1 MADQNTL
8 QQAIDQVLDRVKA
21 AGAEA
26 DVIANCS
33 NNFSL
38 KANAGELDEYK
49 VTSGQVIGVR
59 VVKDQRIATSYSESL
74 EPASLD
80 TMVEQALQNARY
92 TKQDEH
98 QTICCADSHLTTDVS
113 EIYQQDDATVDDKIA
128 LALALESGVVSKPH
142 ATSAPYNGFGESDSQ
157 IILANTKG
165 TLCHHQERS
174 SYCYAY
180 TLYEQDGKQSM
191 HGGMSSG
198 RRFDQLDPEYCIN
211 HSYDIAKAL
220 LDGTPVATGN
230 YAVIFDLSCM
240 SSLFGAFGMCLSGQ
254 SAMKGINPWRDS
266 LHKQVASP
274 LLTVTDTAFIEG
286 GSAIKAFDS
295 EGYATRDTI
304 LIGEGKLQS
313 LLHNSH
319 TASFFGIDNT
329 ANASRSAKGG
339 LGVSSR
345 HTVIAA
351 GISSEAE
358 ITAGEYLELVELQ
371 GVHSGAD
378 AVSGDFSFGASGFL
392 CRDGKRI
399 QPVRGITVAGNFYQ
413 MLKEIDAVGNTLTH
427 DYERDFFAPQIR
439 FGRLSIAGK

>member
-1 MADQNTL
+1 MADQNKL

-38 KANAGELDEYK
+38 KANGGELDEYK

-59 VVKDQRIATSYSESL
+59 VIKDKRVATSYSESL
-74 EPASLD
+74 EPSSLD
-80 TMVEQALQNARY
+80 SMVEQALLNAKY

-98 QTICCADSHLTTDVS
+98 QTISCADSHLTTDVA
-113 EIYQQDDATVDDKIA
+113 EIYQQDEATVDDKIE
-128 LALALESGVVSKPH
+128 LALALESGVVALPH
-142 ATSAPYNGFGESDSQ
+142 AKASPYNGFGESDSKV
-157 IILANTKG
+157 ILANTKG
-165 TLCHHQERS
+165 TLCQHQERS
-174 SYCYAY
+174 TYCYAY
-180 TLYEQDGKQSM
+180 TLYEQDDKQSM

-198 RRFDQLDPEYCIN
+198 RRFDELDSAYCIN
-211 HSYDIAKAL
+211 HGYEIAKAL
-220 LDGTPVATGN
+220 LDGEPVNTGN
-230 YAVIFDLSCM
+230 YSVIFDLSCL

-266 LHKQVASP
+266 LHSQVASP
-274 LLTVTDTAFIEG
+274 LLTVSDIAFIEG

-304 LIGEGKLQS
+304 LIGEGQLQS

-319 TASFFGIDNT
+319 TASFFGIENT
-329 ANASRSAKGG
+329 ANAARSAKGG

-345 HTVIAA
+345 HTMIAT
-351 GISSEAE
+351 GTSSDAE

-378 AVSGDFSFGASGFL
+378 AISGDFSFGASGFL

-399 QPVRGITVAGNFYQ
+399 KPVRGITVAGNFYQ
-413 MLKEIDAVGNTLTH
+413 MIKEIDAVGNTLTH
-427 DYERDFFAPQIR
+427 DYERDFFAPEIR
-439 FGRLSIAGK
+439 FSKLNIAGK

>member
-1 MADQNTL
+1 MADQNKL
-8 QQAIDQVLDRVKA
+8 QHAIDQVLNRVKS

-59 VVKDQRIATSYSESL
+59 VIKDQRIATSYSESL
-74 EPASLD
+74 ESSSLD
-80 TMVEQALQNARY
+80 SMVEQALLNAKY

-98 QTICCADSHLTTDVS
+98 QTISCENSQLTTDVA
-113 EIYQQDDATVDDKIA
+113 EIYQQNETTVDDKIE
-128 LALALESGVVSKPH
+128 LALSLESGVVALPH
-142 ATSAPYNGFGESDSQ
+142 AKAAPYNGFGESDSR

-165 TLCHHQERS
+165 TLCQHQERS
-174 SYCYAY
+174 TYCYAY
-180 TLYEQDGKQSM
+180 TLYEQDDKQSM

-198 RRFDQLDPEYCIN
+198 RRFDELDPNYCIN
-211 HSYDIAKAL
+211 HGYEIAKAL
-220 LDGTPVATGN
+220 LDGTPVNTGS
-230 YAVIFDLSCM
+230 YSVIFDLSCL
-240 SSLFGAFGMCLSGQ
+240 SSLFGAFGMCFSGQ
-254 SAMKGINPWRDS
+254 AAMKGINPWRES
-266 LHKQVASP
+266 LHTQVASP
-274 LLTVTDTAFIEG
+274 LLTVSDTAFIEG

-304 LIGEGKLQS
+304 LIGEGQLQS

-319 TASFFGIDNT
+319 TANFFGIENT
-329 ANASRSAKGG
+329 ANAARSAKGG

-351 GISSEAE
+351 GTSSEAE

-378 AVSGDFSFGASGFL
+378 AISGDFSFGASGFL

-413 MLKEIDAVGNTLTH
+413 LLKEIDAVSNTLTH
-427 DYERDFFAPQIR
+427 DYERDFFAPKIR
-439 FGRLSIAGK
+439 FSKLSIAGK

>member
-38 KANAGELDEYK
+38 KANGGELDEYK

-80 TMVEQALQNARY
+80 TMVEQALQNAKY

-98 QTICCADSHLTTDVS
+98 QAISCTDSRLTTNKP
-113 EIYQQDDATVDDKIA
+113 EIYQHDNATVDEKIE
-128 LALALESGVVSKPH
+128 LALALENGVVSKPH
-142 ATSAPYNGFGESDSQ
+142 AKAAPYNGFGESDSQ

-165 TLCHHQERS
+165 TLCRHQERS
-174 SYCYAY
+174 TYCYAY

-198 RRFDQLDPEYCIN
+198 RRFDQLDPQYCIN
-211 HSYDIAKAL
+211 HGYDIAKAL
-220 LDGTPVATGN
+220 LDGAPVATGN
-230 YAVIFDLSCM
+230 YPVIFDLSCL

-266 LHKQVASP
+266 LHQQVASP
-274 LLTVTDTAFIEG
+274 LLTVSDTAYIEG

-304 LIGEGKLQS
+304 LIGEGQLQS

-339 LGVSSR
+339 LGVSGR

-351 GISSEAE
+351 GTSSEAE

-413 MLKEIDAVGNTLTH
+413 LLKEIDAVGDTLTH

-439 FGRLSIAGK
+439 FSKLSIAGK

>member
-1 MADQNTL
+1 MADQQQL
-8 QQAIDQVLDRVKA
+8 QSAIDHVLERVMSS
-21 AGAEA
+21 GAEA
-26 DVIANCS
+26 DVIASGS

-59 VVKDQRIATSYSESL
+59 IIKDQHVATSYSESI

-80 TMVEQALQNARY
+80 MMVEQALQNALF
-92 TKQDEH
+92 TKKDEH
-98 QTICCADSHLTTDVS
+98 QTISCVNSQLTTNNP
-113 EIYQQDDATVDDKIA
+113 EIYQQDNASVDDKIA
-128 LALALESGVVSKPH
+128 LALALESGVVAKPN

-157 IILANTKG
+157 VILANTQG
-165 TLCHHQERS
+165 TRCYHQERS

-180 TLYEQDGKQSM
+180 TLYEQKGKQAM

-198 RRFDQLDPEYCIN
+198 RRFDELDPSYCIE
-211 HSYDIAKAL
+211 HGYEMAKAL
-220 LDGTPVATGN
+220 LDGAPVKTGN
-230 YAVIFDLSCM
+230 YSVIFDLSCL
-240 SSLFGAFGMCLSGQ
+240 SNLFGAFGMCLSGQ
-254 SAMKGINPWRDS
+254 SAMKGINPWRNS
-266 LHKQVASP
+266 INQTVASS
-274 LLTVTDTAFIEG
+274 LLTVSDIAYIEG

-295 EGYATRDTI
+295 EGFTTCDTI
-304 LIGEGKLQS
+304 LIGEGQLQS

-319 TASFFGIDNT
+319 TASFFGIENT
-329 ANASRSAKGG
+329 ANGSRSAKGG

-345 HTVIAA
+345 HTVIAT
-351 GISSEAE
+351 GTSSEAE
-358 ITAGEYLELVELQ
+358 TTAGEYLELVELQ

-413 MLKEIDAVGNTLTH
+413 MIKEIDAVGNTLTH
-427 DYERDFFAPQIR
+427 DYERDFYAPTIR
-439 FGRLSIAGK
+439 FNKLSIAGK

>member
-1 MADQNTL
+1 MADSNKL
-8 QQAIDQVLDRVKA
+8 HNAINHVLERVEA
-21 AGAEA
+21 ANAQA
-26 DVIANCS
+26 DVIANRS

-59 VVKDQRIATSYSESL
+59 VVKEGHVATSYSESL
-74 EPASLD
+74 EPTSLD
-80 TMVEQALQNARY
+80 AMVEQALTNAKF
-92 TKQDEH
+92 TQADEH
-98 QTICCADSHLTTDVS
+98 QTISCVDSKLTTEVA

-128 LALALESGVVSKPH
+128 LALALESGVVAKPH
-142 ATSAPYNGFGESDSQ
+142 AKSAPYNGFGESDSQ
-157 IILANTKG
+157 VILANTQG
-165 TLCHHQERS
+165 TLCQHQERS
-174 SYCYAY
+174 TYCYAY
-180 TLYEQDGKQSM
+180 SLIEKDGLQAM

-198 RRFDQLDPEYCIN
+198 RRFEQLDPEFCIN
-211 HSYDIAKAL
+211 HGYETAFAL
-220 LDGTPVATGN
+220 LEGKPIATN
-230 YAVIFDLSCM
+230 SYSVMFELSCL

-254 SAMKGINPWRDS
+254 AAMKGINPWREA
-266 LHKQVASP
+266 LHTQVASP
-274 LLTVTDTAFIEG
+274 LLTVSDIAMIEG

-295 EGYATRDTI
+295 EGYATKDTI
-304 LIGEGKLQS
+304 LIGEGELQS

-319 TASFFGIDNT
+319 TASFFGIENT

-345 HTVIAA
+345 HTVIAT
-351 GISSEAE
+351 GTSSEAE
-358 ITAGEYLELVELQ
+358 VTAGEYLELVELQ

-392 CRDGKRI
+392 CRDGKRV

-413 MLKEIDAVGNTLTH
+413 MLKEIDAVGNQLQN

-439 FGRLSIAGK
+439 FARLNIAGS

>member
-1 MADQNTL
+1 MADQNKL
-8 QQAIDQVLDRVKA
+8 QQAIDQVLERAHA
-21 AGAEA
+21 AGADA

-59 VVKDQRIATSYSESL
+59 VIKDQHIATCYSESL

-80 TMVEQALQNARY
+80 TMVEQALQNALY

-98 QTICCADSHLTTDVS
+98 QTISCMNSQLKTDVA
-113 EIYQQDDATVDDKIA
+113 EIYQQDNATVDDKIE
-128 LALALESGVVSKPH
+128 LALALESGVVAKPH
-142 ATSAPYNGFGESDSQ
+142 AKAAPYNGFGESDSQ
-157 IILANTKG
+157 VILANTQG
-165 TLCHHQERS
+165 TLCQHQERS
-174 SYCYAY
+174 TYCYAY
-180 TLYEQDGKQSM
+180 TLYEQDDKQSM

-198 RRFDQLDPEYCIN
+198 RRFDELDPNYCIN
-211 HSYDIAKAL
+211 HGYDIAKAL
-220 LDGTPVATGN
+220 LDGSPITTGS
-230 YAVIFDLSCM
+230 YSVIFDLSCL

-254 SAMKGINPWRDS
+254 SAMKGINPWRDA
-266 LHKQVASP
+266 LHDQVASP
-274 LLTVTDTAFIEG
+274 LLTVSDVAFIEG

-304 LIGEGKLQS
+304 LIGEGQLQS

-345 HTVIAA
+345 HTVIAT
-351 GISSEAE
+351 GTSSDAE
-358 ITAGEYLELVELQ
+358 ITAGEYLELVNLQ

-413 MLKEIDAVGNTLTH
+413 LLKEIDAVGNTLNH

-439 FGRLSIAGK
+439 FNKLSIAGK